1 VAPAPIDS
9 SGCCL
14 RKRNNIAGLSC
25 LRATR
30 GLQSILEKTQ
40 AEYRAN
46 QTQLPELPFEQQNPL
61 CSQLPGVHE
70 RVMRIVGK
78 EITTDPQILML
89 LGKRN
94 AKERLA
100 SLLLSLSSRYKKTPF
115 VPR

>member
-1 VAPAPIDS
+1 
-9 SGCCL
+9 
-14 RKRNNIAGLSC
+14 
-25 LRATR
+25 
-30 GLQSILEKTQ
+30 
-40 AEYRAN
+40 
-46 QTQLPELPFEQQNPL
+46 
-61 CSQLPGVHE
+61 
-70 RVMRIVGK
+70 MRIVGK